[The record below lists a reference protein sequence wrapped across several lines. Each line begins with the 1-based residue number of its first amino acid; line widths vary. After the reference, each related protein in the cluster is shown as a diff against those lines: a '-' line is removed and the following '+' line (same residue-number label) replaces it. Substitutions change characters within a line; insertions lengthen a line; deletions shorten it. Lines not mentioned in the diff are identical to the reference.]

1 MRKTAR
7 QQQLDNL
14 RRQHSGDPFFDK
26 WESDFDKNF
35 NRVAKFGVAAWLVGI
50 LLTLAFWGVV
60 VWGIIELVQWVT
72 AQ

>member
-14 RRQHSGDPFFDK
+14 RRQHSGDPFFDS
-26 WESDFDKNF
+26 WERDFDKSF
-35 NRVAKFGVAAWLVGI
+35 KRTRSGIAAVWLGVLVANLVI
-50 LLTLAFWGVV
+50 WAIVQ
-60 VWGIIELVQWVT
+60 LVQWVT